1 MGLRFGLGL
10 GFWADVAGSSRPK
23 SGMTIETPPMVM
35 VTGCSL
41 AVGGFVGAGL
51 ITGRGL
57 IVLAVGGV
65 RVFTT
70 DDARSFCWRFRGS
83 NLSLFPISR
92 PISKYVASGVGS
104 LGREGVFRALSI
116 SFSSSSSSSSS
127 RGGTKITF
135 LSLPLFSLKVYPNW
149 HLALPPLHLLF
160 ACSTRSPN
168 LTFAPSWETLGW
180 ARRSRSRS
188 AGTTVAQQG

>member
-1 MGLRFGLGL
+1 MAGRRVGFWLATTGRFVENCEGEILGLGRRVRAPTGLRFGLGL

-65 RVFTT
+65 RVFAT

-135 LSLPLFSLKVYPNW
+135 LSLPLSSLKVYLN
-149 HLALPPLHLLF
+149 LI
-160 ACSTRSPN
+160 RSI
-168 LTFAPSWETLGW
+168 
-180 ARRSRSRS
+180 
-188 AGTTVAQQG
+188 

>member
-1 MGLRFGLGL
+1 MAGRRVGFWLATTGRFVENCDGEILGLGRRVRAPTGLRFGLGL
-10 GFWADVAGSSRPK
+10 GFWADVAGSTSRPK

-65 RVFTT
+65 RVFATA
-70 DDARSFCWRFRGS
+70 DARSFCWRFRGS

-92 PISKYVASGVGS
+92 PISKYVMSGVGS
-104 LGREGVFRALSI
+104 L
-116 SFSSSSSSSSS
+116 
-127 RGGTKITF
+127 
-135 LSLPLFSLKVYPNW
+135 
-149 HLALPPLHLLF
+149 
-160 ACSTRSPN
+160 
-168 LTFAPSWETLGW
+168 
-180 ARRSRSRS
+180 
-188 AGTTVAQQG
+188 

>member
-1 MGLRFGLGL
+1 MAGCLVGFWLATTGRFAENCEGEILGLGRRVRAPTGLRLGIGL
-10 GFWADVAGSSRPK
+10 GFWADVAGSRPK

-41 AVGGFVGAGL
+41 AVGGLVGAGL

-65 RVFTT
+65 RVFAT

-92 PISKYVASGVGS
+92 PISKYVASGFGS
-104 LGREGVFRALSI
+104 LWRGVFRALSI

-135 LSLPLFSLKVYPNW
+135 LSLPLSSLKVY
-149 HLALPPLHLLF
+149 LEF
-160 ACSTRSPN
+160 D
-168 LTFAPSWETLGW
+168 E
-180 ARRSRSRS
+180 
-188 AGTTVAQQG
+188 